1 MLARQDRGSRP
12 DGGDPFLDG
21 EVPAAVVCTV
31 CGLSD
36 CAGCERTVP
45 SLGGRTPWEA
55 PTGSAFGKLWSTA
68 RVATV
73 DGEAFF
79 GALPQGNLGAA
90 LGFAA
95 VCELCA
101 IASFLIVWFPLAYV
115 CVPEVVVSLAM
126 DPSRRAALVFALSL
140 SVPVLAGLMVLLH
153 VIWGSSLE
161 LGLRVSGVEARPTH
175 GLRYALYACAWD
187 LVTSPFGF
195 VAGWLTGGFR
205 SAFREVHAAVR
216 IPRFATRAYLDRSR
230 GVTQQHARTALVI
243 AALLTGSI
251 VVAGATALGV
261 AIVSVLV

>member
-1 MLARQDRGSRP
+1 MLPRRDRGASA
-12 DGGDPFLDG
+12 DGGDAFFDRD
-21 EVPAAVVCTV
+21 VPAAVVCTV

-36 CAGCERTVP
+36 CIGCERTAP
-45 SLGGRTPWEA
+45 SLARRTPWEA
-55 PTGSAFGKLWSTA
+55 PSGSALERLWSTA

-95 VCELCA
+95 VCEFCA
-101 IASFLIVWFPLAYV
+101 IASFLVVWFPLAYV
-115 CVPEVVVSLAM
+115 CVPELVVSLAR
-126 DPSRRAALVFALSL
+126 DPSRRTALLAALSL
-140 SVPVLAGLMVLLH
+140 SVPVLASLMVLLH
-153 VIWGSSLE
+153 VIWGGSLE
-161 LGLRVSGVEARPTH
+161 LGLRLSGAEARPTQ

-195 VAGWLTGGFR
+195 VAGWLTGGLL

-230 GVTQQHARTALVI
+230 GVTQRHARTALVI

-261 AIVSVLV
+261 VILAVLL